1 MRVILL
7 KTWLTNIGNGFIN
20 KGAEICLRKSFP
32 DARIIEI
39 SLLPQYTA
47 IQSGV
52 KNLLRFKYGTVYA
65 TLKEQNLVNILDL
78 FKKVDLVVVPGAIL
92 YKNWIPTFTKIL
104 QKVNNETSVVFLG
117 AGGSPNP
124 KEMEYIKD
132 RLRAI
137 KSKIKALFS
146 RDTETFN
153 YYSDIFEFSYNGIDC
168 GFFVSDWYQPPRCDE
183 EFIVATFDKI
193 KEPKLNNKYDK
204 IIRLSHSSIGTPF
217 AGFIREI
224 YSTISCARINIW
236 RKDNIFFSD
245 SLEDYLFFYANAK
258 EVHSDRV
265 HACVAALSYGVPV
278 RLYYST
284 HRAKLFK
291 KVLGDASEDI
301 TKKLVCIDRDKLEKE
316 KMGLIN
322 ALKELLR
329 SM

>member
-1 MRVILL
+1 MRIVLL

-20 KGAEICLRKSFP
+20 KGAEICLRKAFP
-32 DARIIEI
+32 DADIMEF
-39 SLLPQYTA
+39 SLFPQYTA
-47 IQSGV
+47 IQSGL
-52 KNLLRFKYGTVYA
+52 KNLFRFKYSTMYA
-65 TLKEQNLVNILDL
+65 TPKEQKIVNVLDL
-78 FKKVDLVVVPGAIL
+78 FKKVDLIVVSGAIL

-104 QKVNNETSVVFLG
+104 QKADNETSVVFLG
-117 AGGSPNP
+117 AGGSPNL
-124 KEMEYIKD
+124 EEVGYIKN

-137 KSKIKALFS
+137 KCRFKALFS
-146 RDTETFN
+146 RDTETFD
-153 YYSDIFEFSYNGIDC
+153 YYSDIFDFSYDSIDC

-193 KEPKLNNKYDK
+193 KEPKLNTKSK
-204 IIRLSHSSIGTPF
+204 IIRLSHSSLGTPF

-224 YSTISCARINIW
+224 YSTISCARTNIR

-265 HACVAALSYGVPV
+265 HACVAALSYGVPA

-284 HRAKLFK
+284 YRAKLFE
-291 KVLGDASEDI
+291 KVLGDAGENI
-301 TKKLVCIDRDKLEKE
+301 TKKIVCIDHDKLEKE

-322 ALKELLR
+322 ALKELLKF
-329 SM
+329 M